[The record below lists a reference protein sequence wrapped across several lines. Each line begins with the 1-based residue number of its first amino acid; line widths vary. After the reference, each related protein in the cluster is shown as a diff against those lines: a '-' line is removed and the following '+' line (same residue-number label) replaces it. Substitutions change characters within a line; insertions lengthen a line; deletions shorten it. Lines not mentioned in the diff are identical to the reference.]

1 VVKTQSGST
10 PLRSSVPKPS
20 IAGTP
25 WSPSTK
31 KGAYAASSST
41 QHPVDQLVGDKKKGA
56 DDKEILTS
64 PSDPDR
70 KLRISTGLDPK

>member
-1 VVKTQSGST
+1 
-10 PLRSSVPKPS
+10 
-20 IAGTP
+20 
-25 WSPSTK
+25 
-31 KGAYAASSST
+31 
-41 QHPVDQLVGDKKKGA
+41 VGDKKKGA